1 MRATL
6 SDVGVADKPAVRE
19 AGWVLELADDA
30 VRLAS
35 ADARAARRL
44 AEEALAAADDAE
56 TRSTAERALGLAAV
70 ELGDAAAAVEHFR
83 RAIAIAEAA
92 RLRRRAAEA
101 RMSLALAL
109 TLTGA
114 SAEALAEADRAEPD
128 LEGPARARL
137 QGQRAVILQKLGRLD
152 EALEGYRRPLAAFR
166 RAGDVLW
173 EARLLCNRGV
183 LQVYRGAVGPAESDF
198 LRAETLHESIGQA
211 LAATQVR
218 HNLGWVAARRG
229 DVPAAL
235 DWYDRVEAEYRAHG
249 VPLALLLMDRCEV
262 LLSARLAAEARENA
276 EAAVAELDAAGLD
289 ADLAEARLL
298 AAHADLLAGD
308 AAAARDQADRAD
320 AAFTR
325 QHRPAWA
332 ALARAA
338 AARAAWLEAERTAPE
353 GTGAAA
359 GSGAAESGDAAAASG
374 AVAGDA
380 RRARLEAALGA
391 AQRALRTL
399 DGVEALD
406 ARLIAGRAAIEL
418 GRPRLGRRQLEL
430 AATARHRGPV
440 QVRTRAWHAAALERL
455 ARGDRRGANA
465 AIAAGLRALEAH
477 RMTLGA
483 TELRAHASG
492 HGEELAMLG
501 LRLAVESGS
510 AERVLAGA
518 ERLRAA
524 GLLRRAARPPDDE
537 DLAAD
542 LIELRRVTAALDESL
557 REGRPDHDLLHRQ
570 AALEASVRRRA
581 RRARGHGAASEGT
594 EERVPTV
601 SDLGGRSLVDFVALD
616 GRLLAVTVVGGR
628 ARLRELGDA
637 AAIER
642 EVESLRMSLRSL
654 ATAPAGSRAAAA
666 MGDVC
671 DTIARKLDA
680 LLFAPLELGDAPL
693 VLVPTGA
700 LHALPWSMLPS
711 LEHRPLSVAPSL
723 KLWHRTVNTSPPKT
737 RQQVLVAGPRLPA
750 ATQEIETLAQRHPEA
765 RTLTGEQATIQNV
778 ARALDCAASVHV
790 AAHGRFRVDNP
801 QFTSLELA
809 DGRVTVYD
817 LERLSNVPNRIVLSS
832 CESGLS
838 AVSAGDELM
847 GFTAAVIALGTQTVI
862 AAVVPVP
869 DETTK
874 GLMLALDDEL
884 SRDTSPAQALVNARD
899 AIPKDDRRHAVARA
913 AFVCFGAG

>member
-1 MRATL
+1 MSSTAIRTPFPSPARVVRSGSAFGSRATRAVEPGPPWIRGSPWKLIAFSPTKTWLGATRAGPCARVDVALRMRASASSTSRAGSSGFCGARWKEVTPNGRTSPGFQPVRTFCTSAASPGPTRIWPGRRRNGFFSSRLTATRRGSHCAGSSLMRATL
-6 SDVGVADKPAVRE
+6 SDVGVADKAAVRE
-19 AGWVLELADDA
+19 AGGVLELADDA

-92 RLRRRAAEA
+92 GLRRRAAEA

-128 LEGPARARL
+128 LEGAARARL

-183 LQVYRGAVGPAESDF
+183 LQVYRGAVGSAESDF

-338 AARAAWLEAERTAPE
+338 AARAAWLEAERD
-353 GTGAAA
+353 
-359 GSGAAESGDAAAASG
+359 GDE
-374 AVAGDA
+374 
-380 RRARLEAALGA
+380 ARLEAALAA

-430 AATARHRGPV
+430 AAAARHRGPV

-537 DLAAD
+537 ELAAD

-557 REGRPDHDLLHRQ
+557 REGRPDQDLLRRQ

-581 RRARGHGAASEGT
+581 RRARGARRRRCDDEERAVDLRAPGAVAGGLRCARRAVAGRDRRRRAGAAAGA
-594 EERVPTV
+594 RRRR
-601 SDLGGRSLVDFVALD
+601 GH
-616 GRLLAVTVVGGR
+616 R
-628 ARLRELGDA
+628 ARGGVVADE
-637 AAIER
+637 
-642 EVESLRMSLRSL
+642 
-654 ATAPAGSRAAAA
+654 PAQPRDG
-666 MGDVC
+666 
-671 DTIARKLDA
+671 AR
-680 LLFAPLELGDAPL
+680 
-693 VLVPTGA
+693 
-700 LHALPWSMLPS
+700 
-711 LEHRPLSVAPSL
+711 R
-723 KLWHRTVNTSPPKT
+723 
-737 RQQVLVAGPRLPA
+737 VAGR
-750 ATQEIETLAQRHPEA
+750 
-765 RTLTGEQATIQNV
+765 
-778 ARALDCAASVHV
+778 
-790 AAHGRFRVDNP
+790 GR
-801 QFTSLELA
+801 
-809 DGRVTVYD
+809 DG
-817 LERLSNVPNRIVLSS
+817 
-832 CESGLS
+832 
-838 AVSAGDELM
+838 
-847 GFTAAVIALGTQTVI
+847 
-862 AAVVPVP
+862 
-869 DETTK
+869 
-874 GLMLALDDEL
+874 
-884 SRDTSPAQALVNARD
+884 
-899 AIPKDDRRHAVARA
+899 
-913 AFVCFGAG
+913 

>member
-1 MRATL
+1 M
-6 SDVGVADKPAVRE
+6 
-19 AGWVLELADDA
+19 LELADDA

-44 AEEALAAADDAE
+44 AEKALAAADDAE

-92 RLRRRAAEA
+92 RLTRRAAEA

-114 SAEALAEADRAEPD
+114 SAEALAEADRAEPA

-183 LQVYRGAVGPAESDF
+183 LQVYRGAVGSAESDF

-229 DVPAAL
+229 DVPTAL

-308 AAAARDQADRAD
+308 AAAARGQADRAD

-325 QHRPAWA
+325 QHRPAWS

-338 AARAAWLEAERTAPE
+338 AARAAWLEAEHD
-353 GTGAAA
+353 
-359 GSGAAESGDAAAASG
+359 GDE
-374 AVAGDA
+374 
-380 RRARLEAALGA
+380 ARLEAALAA

-430 AATARHRGPV
+430 AAAARHRGPV

-455 ARGDRRGANA
+455 ARDDRRGANA

-537 DLAAD
+537 ELAAD
-542 LIELRRVTAALDESL
+542 LIELRNVTAALDESL
-557 REGRPDHDLLHRQ
+557 RERRPDAELMRRQ

-581 RRARGHGAASEGT
+581 LRARGASDAI
-594 EERVPTV
+594 EEEVP
-601 SDLGGRSLVDFVALD
+601 SISELQGRSLVDFVALD
-616 GRLLAVTVVGGR
+616 GRLLAVTVVDGR

-637 AAIER
+637 AGIER

-671 DTIARKLDA
+671 DAVARKLDA
-680 LLFAPLELGDAPL
+680 LLFGPIGLGDAPL
-693 VLVPTGA
+693 ILVPTGA

-711 LEHRPLSVAPSL
+711 LEHRPLAVAPSL
-723 KLWHRTVNTSPPKT
+723 KLWYRTANAPQPAT
-737 RQQVLVAGPRLPA
+737 RQQVFVAGPRLPA
-750 ATQEIETLAQRHPEA
+750 ATEEITTLGRRHPEA
-765 RTLTGEQATIQNV
+765 RVLTGDEATVRNV
-778 ARALDCAASVHV
+778 ARALDGAASVHV
-790 AAHGRFRVDNP
+790 AAHGSFRVDNP

-809 DGRVTVYD
+809 NGRVTVYD
-817 LERLSNVPNRIVLSS
+817 LERLSKVPNRIVLSS

-847 GFTAAVIALGTQTVI
+847 GFTAAVFALGTQTVI

-884 SRDTSPAQALVNARD
+884 SRDTPPAQALVNARD

>member
-1 MRATL
+1 M
-6 SDVGVADKPAVRE
+6 
-19 AGWVLELADDA
+19 
-30 VRLAS
+30 
-35 ADARAARRL
+35 AAN
-44 AEEALAAADDAE
+44 
-56 TRSTAERALGLAAV
+56 G
-70 ELGDAAAAVEHFR
+70 AAAV
-83 RAIAIAEAA
+83 
-92 RLRRRAAEA
+92 
-101 RMSLALAL
+101 
-109 TLTGA
+109 
-114 SAEALAEADRAEPD
+114 
-128 LEGPARARL
+128 
-137 QGQRAVILQKLGRLD
+137 D
-152 EALEGYRRPLAAFR
+152 E
-166 RAGDVLW
+166 
-173 EARLLCNRGV
+173 
-183 LQVYRGAVGPAESDF
+183 
-198 LRAETLHESIGQA
+198 
-211 LAATQVR
+211 
-218 HNLGWVAARRG
+218 
-229 DVPAAL
+229 
-235 DWYDRVEAEYRAHG
+235 
-249 VPLALLLMDRCEV
+249 
-262 LLSARLAAEARENA
+262 
-276 EAAVAELDAAGLD
+276 
-289 ADLAEARLL
+289 
-298 AAHADLLAGD
+298 
-308 AAAARDQADRAD
+308 
-320 AAFTR
+320 
-325 QHRPAWA
+325 
-332 ALARAA
+332 
-338 AARAAWLEAERTAPE
+338 
-353 GTGAAA
+353 
-359 GSGAAESGDAAAASG
+359 
-374 AVAGDA
+374 
-380 RRARLEAALGA
+380 RRARLEAALAA

-430 AATARHRGPV
+430 AAAARHRGPV

-477 RMTLGA
+477 RTTLGA

-537 DLAAD
+537 ELAAD

-557 REGRPDHDLLHRQ
+557 REGRPDPDLLRSQ

-581 RRARGHGAASEGT
+581 RRARGHAAAASSKPPGAGYDAADA
-594 EERVPTV
+594 EEMP
-601 SDLGGRSLVDFVALD
+601 SISELQGRSLVDFVALD
-616 GRLLAVTVVGGR
+616 GRLLAVTVVDGR

-671 DTIARKLDA
+671 DAVARKLDA
-680 LLFAPLELGDAPL
+680 LLFEPLQLGDAPL
-693 VLVPTGA
+693 ILVPTGA

-711 LEHRPLSVAPSL
+711 LERRPLAVAPSL
-723 KLWHRTVNTSPPKT
+723 RLWHRAATTPPPAS

-750 ATQEIETLAQRHPEA
+750 ATEEIETLSRRHPEA
-765 RTLTGEQATIQNV
+765 RTLTGEEATVRNV
-778 ARALDCAASVHV
+778 ARALDGAASVHV
-790 AAHGRFRVDNP
+790 AAHGKFRVDNP

-809 DGRVTVYD
+809 NGRVTVYD
-817 LERLSNVPNRIVLSS
+817 LERLSKVPSRIVLSS

-847 GFTAAVIALGTQTVI
+847 GFTAAVFTLGTQTVI

-874 GLMLALDDEL
+874 GLMLALDEEL
-884 SRDTSPAQALVNARD
+884 SRDTPPAQALVNARA
-899 AIPKDDRRHAVARA
+899 AIPSHDRRHAVARA

>member
-1 MRATL
+1 M
-6 SDVGVADKPAVRE
+6 
-19 AGWVLELADDA
+19 LELADDA

-44 AEEALAAADDAE
+44 AGEALAAASDAE

-70 ELGDAAAAVEHFR
+70 ELGDAAAAVEHYR
-83 RAIAIAEAA
+83 RAISIAEDAG
-92 RLRRRAAEA
+92 LRRRAAEA

-128 LEGPARARL
+128 LEGVTRARL

-152 EALEGYRRPLAAFR
+152 DALEGYRRPLAAFR

-183 LQVYRGAVGPAESDF
+183 LQVYRGALAAAESDF
-198 LRAETLHESIGQA
+198 LRAQTLHESIGQA

-298 AAHADLLAGD
+298 AAQADLLAGD
-308 AAAARDQADRAD
+308 AAAARDHADRAD

-338 AARAAWLEAERTAPE
+338 AARAAWLEADQTAPAT
-353 GTGAAA
+353 TGA
-359 GSGAAESGDAAAASG
+359 DAAASG
-374 AVAGDA
+374 AHASGGGAGAATNGAAAVRDE
-380 RRARLEAALGA
+380 RRARLEVALAA

-406 ARLIAGRAAIEL
+406 ARLIAGRAAMEL
-418 GRPRLGRRQLEL
+418 GRPRLGRRQLAL
-430 AATARHRGPV
+430 AAAERHRGPV
-440 QVRTRAWHAAALERL
+440 QVRTWAWHAAALERL

-465 AIAAGLRALEAH
+465 AIAAGLRVLEAH
-477 RMTLGA
+477 RTTLGA

-492 HGEELAMLG
+492 HGEELATLG
-501 LRLAVESGS
+501 LRLAVESGD
-510 AERVLAGA
+510 AVRVLAA
-518 ERLRAA
+518 SERRRAA

-537 DLAAD
+537 QLAAD
-542 LIELRRVTAALDESL
+542 LIELRRVAAALDESL
-557 REGRPDHDLLHRQ
+557 REGRPDADLLRRQ

-581 RRARGHGAASEGT
+581 RRARGDDAPTRAAH
-594 EERVPTV
+594 
-601 SDLGGRSLVDFVALD
+601 SDGDVEWKPSVAALGGRSLVDFVARD
-616 GRLLAVTVVGGR
+616 GRLLAVTVVEGR
-628 ARLRELGDA
+628 ARLRELGEA
-637 AAIER
+637 AVIER
-642 EVESLRMSLRSL
+642 EVQSLRMGLRSL
-654 ATAPAGSRAAAA
+654 ATAPAGSRAADA
-666 MGDVC
+666 MGHVC
-671 DTIARKLDA
+671 DTVAQRLDG
-680 LLFAPLELGDAPL
+680 LLFGPLELGDAPL

-711 LEHRPLSVAPSL
+711 LEHRPLAVAPSL
-723 KLWHRTVNTSPPKT
+723 RLWHRTSTTPPPAT
-737 RQQVLVAGPRLPA
+737 RQQVFVAGPRLPA
-750 ATQEIETLAQRHPEA
+750 ATDEIETLGRRHPDA
-765 RTLTGEQATIQNV
+765 RTLTGKEATVRNV
-778 ARALDCAASVHV
+778 ARALDGAASVHV
-790 AAHGRFRVDNP
+790 AAHGAFRVDNP

-809 DGRVTVYD
+809 NGRVTVYD
-817 LERLSNVPNRIVLSS
+817 LERLSKVPSRIVLSS

-838 AVSAGDELM
+838 KVSPGDELM
-847 GFTAAVIALGTQTVI
+847 GFTAAVFALGTQTVI

-884 SRDTSPAQALVNARD
+884 SRGTSPAQALVNARD
-899 AIPKDDRRHAVARA
+899 AIPTDDRGHAVAGA